1 MATFTAATPAPT
13 RECFPWRNFLVVISF
28 RTRRPSEV
36 AAMGLQERHR
46 HPQRFLR
53 EWLEKMMK
61 FCRPFKQ
68 SFHVTTL
75 IFCSLAPSRIAR
87 STGSDPVGVE
97 NAQRRGTEGQ
107 LRSRAEDGQSGVG
120 TVGALIENQI
130 IKMILLRTLTDTNV
144 KEE

>member
-13 RECFPWRNFLVVISF
+13 RECFPWRNFLVAISF
-28 RTRRPSEV
+28 RARRPSEV

-61 FCRPFKQ
+61 CCRPFERI
-68 SFHVTTL
+68 SHVTTL
-75 IFCSLAPSRIAR
+75 ISCSLSPSRIAWWN
-87 STGSDPVGVE
+87 GSDHVGVE
-97 NAQRRGTEGQ
+97 NAPRRGTEGQ

-120 TVGALIENQI
+120 KVGALIENQI
-130 IKMILLRTLTDTNV
+130 IKMTLFPN
-144 KEE
+144 